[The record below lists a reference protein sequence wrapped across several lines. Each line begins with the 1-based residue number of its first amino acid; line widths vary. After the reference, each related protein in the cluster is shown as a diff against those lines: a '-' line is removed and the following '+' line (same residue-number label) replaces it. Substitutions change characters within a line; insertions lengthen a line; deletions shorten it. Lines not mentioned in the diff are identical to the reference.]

1 MSLNIVKII
10 DEKSTGGNVFC
21 HHFFHIVTLIF
32 LVLVDW
38 QRSKKRGDSIEEDDS
53 SREREE
59 VFETIEL
66 DELKSPGGLAKT
78 AKQHSNQSPNSRRKT
93 KKNKTGVSNLYFHAT
108 LT

>member
-1 MSLNIVKII
+1 MA
-10 DEKSTGGNVFC
+10 G
-21 HHFFHIVTLIF
+21 
-32 LVLVDW
+32 VDW

-78 AKQHSNQSPNSRRKT
+78 AKQPNPNQSPNSRRKT
-93 KKNKTGVSNLYFHAT
+93 KKVKTGVSNLYFHAT
-108 LT
+108 LTYLLI